1 MHCRSDCLQMHRT
14 SEIILGYISCFGNV
28 LRDICDEFSVSL
40 WSDCSQDTRNIKG
53 VNDLCTASK
62 QATLPLAFR
71 AFTRTM
77 VRVPDGDLLDIK
89 IPFGIFSL
97 SLTSLDY
104 HRGKFIVWTVVLSS
118 VRFVGQN
125 FQDPFYSPAYALCLK
140 KKQKRNEMTGT
151 SPGEQTFQK

>member
-1 MHCRSDCLQMHRT
+1 LHR
-14 SEIILGYISCFGNV
+14 
-28 LRDICDEFSVSL
+28 
-40 WSDCSQDTRNIKG
+40 IK
-53 VNDLCTASK
+53 A
-62 QATLPLAFR
+62 ATLPPHSGDEGHNLHPDHGQ
-71 AFTRTM
+71 
-77 VRVPDGDLLDIK
+77 VLDGDLLDIK

-104 HRGKFIVWTVVLSS
+104 HRRKFIVWTVVLSS